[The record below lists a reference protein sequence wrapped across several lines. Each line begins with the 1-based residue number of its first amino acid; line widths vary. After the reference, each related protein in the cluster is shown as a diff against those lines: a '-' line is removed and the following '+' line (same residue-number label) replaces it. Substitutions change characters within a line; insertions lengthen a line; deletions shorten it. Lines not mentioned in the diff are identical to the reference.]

1 MAEIKSWPNN
11 QDEYVGAEYV
21 MRWLH
26 GRTSGV
32 FAAAANAAVA
42 AVQNEMAVTVS
53 DGIGWLT
60 DANANGIVWWN
71 DTEKTTGA
79 KLKLTISP
87 ADSTLNRY
95 DAIIVKWET
104 TNYVARPEIYVKKGT
119 PAQRPARPSPSRTSI
134 LREIVLAWVYI
145 KAGTT
150 SITASM
156 ITDARQNTN
165 VCGLVT
171 DSLSIDTSVINK
183 QFEALLAQLQ
193 QNIDA
198 TAGGALPDGAVT
210 TVYTATL
217 TVAGWT
223 ADATSGGY
231 LQTVTVAGLLATD
244 NRVLAD
250 INPGTAGTSQAAQIM
265 AWDEA
270 WSFVTGWTG
279 AGQATVLFRDK
290 PDIAIPI
297 KFTVWRK

>member
-1 MAEIKSWPNN
+1 MANIKSFPNN
-11 QDEYVGAEYV
+11 QDEYIGAEYV

-32 FAAAANAAVA
+32 FGADNNAAVA
-42 AVQNEMAVTVS
+42 AVQGAMAVTVS
-53 DGIGWLT
+53 DGTGWMSNNNS
-60 DANANGIVWWN
+60 DGVVWWN
-71 DTEKTTGA
+71 DNESVNGS
-79 KLKLTISP
+79 KLQLSVDP
-87 ADSTLNRY
+87 ADSTLNRI
-95 DAIIVKWET
+95 DRVIVEWKT
-104 TNYVARPEIYVKKGT
+104 TNYVDYPEIKILKGT
-119 PAQRPARPSPSRTSI
+119 KSSNASAPALTNNSTVRQISLARI
-134 LREIVLAWVYI
+134 
-145 KAGTT
+145 
-150 SITASM
+150 SITAGTISLTNSL
-156 ITDARQNTN
+156 ITDERLDAS

-171 DSLSIDTSVINK
+171 ESLSIDTSVINK
-183 QFEALLAQLQ
+183 QFEELLAQLRK
-193 QNIDA
+193 NIDE

-217 TVAGWT
+217 TVNGWT

-244 NRVLAD
+244 NHVLAD
-250 INPGTAGTSQAAQIM
+250 IDPGDASSTQIM

-279 AGQATVLFRDK
+279 AGQAAVLFRDK